1 MDKRIT
7 VLLLLIVAVGGFF
20 AYTTLMGGGADR
32 DEKEVRASFDAMKAS
47 IISGS
52 PDAVSSMVSPG
63 FTDTGINRENLIRVL
78 TLKRRA
84 YDAVVNSVNIQGDL
98 ASISYTRT
106 DARGEGEPV
115 TARIIGETWMRD
127 PQKAGRWLL
136 RGLAKDDAGFRSLA
150 VPTAPAPAKEAQ
162 KAGATVLG
170 TIEQPAQG
178 QPSILKE
185 GGRYAS
191 AGKRDPF
198 MPLIAGIMGE
208 GAASYVE
215 ECEPERPRE
224 TLEEF
229 DLLSLKLS
237 GVIITDKEPLAL
249 IATPDGKGHTV
260 RREMYLGKSC
270 GKVIAIE
277 PEYVVIR
284 EQRRKPGT
292 IPAKFDPVETI
303 MKLRPEEG

>member
-1 MDKRIT
+1 MDKRVAVV
-7 VLLLLIVAVGGFF
+7 VLLLVAGGLF
-20 AYTTLMGGGADR
+20 AYTFLMGGGPEQDDKA
-32 DEKEVRASFDAMKAS
+32 VRASFDALKAS
-47 IISGS
+47 IISGN
-52 PDAVSSMVSPG
+52 PDAVSSMVAPG
-63 FTDTGINRENLIRVL
+63 FTDPGINRENLIRVL
-78 TLKRRA
+78 TIKRRA
-84 YDAVVNSVNIQGDL
+84 YDAVINSVNIQGDL
-98 ASISYTRT
+98 ASLSYTRT
-106 DARGEGEPV
+106 DARGEGEAV
-115 TARIIGETWMRD
+115 TSRVIGETWMRD
-127 PQKAGRWLL
+127 AQKPGRWLL

-150 VPTAPAPAKEAQ
+150 IPTAPAPAKEA
-162 KAGATVLG
+162 KKEGATVLG
-170 TIEQPAQG
+170 TIETQQPAQVAAM
-178 QPSILKE
+178 KE
-185 GGRYAS
+185 GERYAS

-215 ECEPERPRE
+215 ECDPERPRE

-237 GVIITDKEPLAL
+237 GVIVTDKESLAL
-249 IATPDGKGHTV
+249 VSTPDGKGHTV
-260 RREMYLGKSC
+260 RKDMYLGKSC

-292 IPAKFDPVETI
+292 IPAKFDLFETI